1 MRTSTLGWMTTSAAI
16 DGSEDRGLRTRVLTA
31 LVLAPVIIVIV
42 LLGEPWISLLVGVAA
57 FLALVELVGL
67 LDAAGHQ
74 PPQVLTIFGGMALV
88 AAGLIT
94 TNGEGMGGL
103 GATLVVALDPPGF
116 VAATLIA
123 AMLLL
128 AAAGFTRSEPR
139 AGFVTWAMTSFGIAY
154 VGLLLPA
161 IVLVAHLAPSGGSA
175 STPVGVLGIGSG
187 AAWTLLLVLVVWGYD
202 TGAYLTGRRLGR
214 RRMLDHIS
222 PSKTIEGLAGGLVMG
237 TIGAGIGAM
246 LVGLEPWHPL
256 VIGPLVG
263 LAAQAGDLAE
273 SMLKRAAG
281 RKESGFLVPGHGGI
295 LDRLDS
301 FLFAAPVLAG
311 YALLA
316 AGRIT

>member
-1 MRTSTLGWMTTSAAI
+1 M
-16 DGSEDRGLRTRVLTA
+16 LRTRVLTA
-31 LVLAPVIIVIV
+31 LVLVPIILAIV
-42 LLGEPWISLLVGVAA
+42 LLGEPWLSLLVGVAA

-74 PPQVLTIFGGMALV
+74 PPQVLTIVSGLTLV

-94 TNGEGMGGL
+94 TNGEGVGG
-103 GATLVVALDPPGF
+103 AVAHLVVALDPPGL
-116 VAATLIA
+116 VAATMMA

-128 AAAGFTRSEPR
+128 AAVGFTRSDPR
-139 AGFVTWAMTSFGIAY
+139 AGFMTWAMTSFGVAY
-154 VGLLLPA
+154 IGLLLPA
-161 IVLVAHLAPSGGSA
+161 IVLVAHLAPAGGSA
-175 STPVGVLGIGSG
+175 STSVGAFGLSSG
-187 AAWTLLLVLVVWGYD
+187 AAWALLLLLVVWGYD
-202 TGAYLTGRRLGR
+202 TGAFLTGRRLGR
-214 RRMLDHIS
+214 RRMLDQIS
-222 PSKTIEGLAGGLVMG
+222 PSKTMEGLVGGLVLA
-237 TIGAGIGAM
+237 TIAAGIGAV

-295 LDRLDS
+295 LDRIDS

-316 AGRIT
+316 AGRVI

>member
-1 MRTSTLGWMTTSAAI
+1 M
-16 DGSEDRGLRTRVLTA
+16 LRTRVLSA
-31 LVLAPVIIVIV
+31 LVLVPIILAIV
-42 LLGEPWISLLVGVAA
+42 LLGEPWLSLLVGVAA

-74 PPQVLTIFGGMALV
+74 PPQVLTIISGMTLV

-94 TNGEGMGGL
+94 TNGEGVGG
-103 GATLVVALDPPGF
+103 AVAHLVVALDPPGL
-116 VAATLIA
+116 VTATMVA

-128 AAAGFTRSEPR
+128 AAVAFTRSDPR
-139 AGFVTWAMTSFGIAY
+139 AGFMTWAMTSFGVAY
-154 VGLLLPA
+154 IGLLLPA
-161 IVLVAHLAPSGGSA
+161 IVLVAHLAPAGGSA
-175 STPVGVLGIGSG
+175 TTPVGAFGLASG
-187 AAWTLLLVLVVWGYD
+187 PAWALLLILVVWGYD

-214 RRMLDHIS
+214 RRLLDQIS
-222 PSKTIEGLAGGLVMG
+222 PSKTMEGLVGGLVLA
-237 TIGAGIGAM
+237 TIAAGIGAV

-295 LDRLDS
+295 LDRVDS

-316 AGRIT
+316 AGRVV